1 MPLNDVNM
9 AQLRAEML
17 RRAEQSMYDD
27 GASQLGQNPN
37 MQPVSFI
44 GRGPKPTKPVAPVD
58 SFRRSLFGL
67 PEAPVAQPIVPVPP
81 QQPAPTAPPVAAPTA
96 PQPAVTPAQPANPL
110 GQLAQQALNA
120 PVSRRQVLKR
130 AGAAAAQSALPM
142 PSTTDIVKEVVSP
155 LAEAAVA
162 APFDKAAAINAI
174 ADYATSIYDDP
185 KAAATAFKLIN
196 GKNVQDYWDGMDPE
210 EIPIG
215 AIWGEMRYLSG
226 DASNV
231 AKAIGLDA
239 ATIAKNTNLPLND
252 VISVLG
258 NSEGLALDNI
268 ISPASMRSNHQQIL
282 EDGRGKEA
290 RRSTNYIDIWND
302 TAYLKST
309 AKQILKKYGRN
320 ADPYELY
327 AAFNDAL
334 FERWKDMERGNTSY
348 NAKTGLSTYAQK
360 NNELQNAMAQRIVDD
375 YTLEETWSQAS
386 EDDDDDTYDTVLE
399 IFRKA
404 GWRGEE

>member
-1 MPLNDVNM
+1 MPLDDM
-9 AQLRAEML
+9 DIARLRAEML
-17 RRAEQSMYDD
+17 RRAEQPTYDD
-27 GASQLGQNPN
+27 GASQLGQDPN
-37 MQPVSFI
+37 MLRVGLF
-44 GRGPKPTKPVAPVD
+44 GRGPKPTAPINP
-58 SFRRSLFGL
+58 SRRSLFGL
-67 PEAPVAQPIVPVPP
+67 PEAPVAQPIVPVTP
-81 QQPAPTAPPVAAPTA
+81 QQPAPTA
-96 PQPAVTPAQPANPL
+96 PQPAVTPTAPQSAVAPTQPANPL

-130 AGAAAAQSALPM
+130 AGAAAIQSALPM
-142 PSTTDIVKEVVSP
+142 PSATDVAKEVLSP
-155 LAEAAVA
+155 LAEAAVS

-174 ADYATSIYDDP
+174 ADYAASIYEDP

-196 GKNVQDYWDGMDPE
+196 GENVQDYWDGMNPE

-215 AIWGEMRYLSG
+215 SIWDEMRHS
-226 DASNV
+226 DDDTSNV

-268 ISPASMRSNHQQIL
+268 ISPASRHSNHQQIL

-302 TAYLKST
+302 TKFLKST
-309 AKQILKKYGRN
+309 AKQILKEYGRN
-320 ADPYELY
+320 ADAYDLY
-327 AAFNDAL
+327 DAFNNAL

-348 NAKTGLSTYAQK
+348 NAKTGLTTYAQK
-360 NNELQNAMAQRIVDD
+360 NNELQNAMAQRIIDD
-375 YTLEETWSQAS
+375 GLLEETWSQAS
-386 EDDDDDTYDTVLE
+386 EDDDTYEAVLE
-399 IFRKA
+399 IFQKA